1 MKLLFVGAHQDD
13 CEICFGGLALKA
25 ARLGH
30 EVRFLSLTDGRGGH
44 HLLSPEETIATRAKE
59 SAAVAAYMGIRYDV
73 WDVPDAN
80 LTPDLTNRKRLIR
93 YIRDFAPDLIMTHR
107 PNDYHPDHRATGQLV
122 MDASYLLI
130 VPNECSDT
138 PALRR
143 TPVIAYGEDNFRNP
157 PFRADLVV
165 DIDDVIEEKLQITAL
180 NASQVYEW
188 LPFADCE
195 EVPADPSTWF
205 DWMVGMD
212 VHAPATD
219 EEIQAATRG
228 RGVAYA
234 KTAARFR
241 QELIAKYGPEQGA
254 KVRFAEAYEICEYSG
269 AITEAVRTLLES
281 L

>member
-1 MKLLFVGAHQDD
+1 MKLLFIGAHQDD

-25 ARLGH
+25 ARMGH
-30 EVRFLSLTDGRGGH
+30 EVRFLSLTNGGGGH

-73 WDVPDAN
+73 WDIPDAN
-80 LTPDLTNRKRLIR
+80 LVPDLAARKRLIR
-93 YIRDFAPDLIMTHR
+93 YIREFAPDLIMTHR

-130 VPNECSDT
+130 VPNECPDT

-157 PFRADLVV
+157 PFRADLLV
-165 DIDDVIEEKLQITAL
+165 DISDVIEDKYKITAL
-180 NASQVYEW
+180 NESQVYEW
-188 LPFADCE
+188 LPYADCE

-205 DWMVGMD
+205 DWLIGQKVTE
-212 VHAPATD
+212 ATTD
-219 EEIQAATRG
+219 EEVLAAPRG
-228 RGVAYA
+228 YGPFYA

-241 QELIAKYGPEQGA
+241 QELIAKYGPERGA
-254 KVRFAEAYEICEYSG
+254 QIRFAEAYEICEYSG
-269 AITEAVRTLLES
+269 AMTEAVRALLSS